1 MQLEDYFDY
10 LAPDDI
16 RLKGTRV
23 GIESVLY
30 EYVHRQQTPEAIAQ
44 RFPTLTLDQVYAA
57 ILYYLRNRP
66 QMDAYLADWLEWSYR
81 VRAEQQ
87 QNLPAFVTSL
97 AALREERKKCRRTQL
112 RTVSLC
118 ATMELFSTGSRSGA

>member
-1 MQLEDYFDY
+1 MTLEDYFDY

-16 RLKGTRV
+16 RIKGTRV

-44 RFPTLTLDQVYAA
+44 RFTTLTLEQVYAT

-66 QMDAYLADWLEWSYR
+66 DMDAYLADWLEWSHR
-81 VRAEQQ
+81 VRAEQRK
-87 QNLPAFVTSL
+87 NPPPFVAQL
-97 AALREERKKCRRTQL
+97 VALKEEKEKYRTD
-112 RTVSLC
+112 
-118 ATMELFSTGSRSGA
+118 AP

>member
-1 MQLEDYFDY
+1 MKLEDYFDY

-16 RLKGTRV
+16 RIKGTRV

-44 RFPTLTLDQVYAA
+44 RFPTLTLEQVYAA

-66 QMDAYLADWLEWSYR
+66 EMDAYLADWLEWSHR
-81 VRAEQQ
+81 VRTEQRQNPPPFVARLAEIK
-87 QNLPAFVTSL
+87 
-97 AALREERKKCRRTQL
+97 EEREKYRTAA
-112 RTVSLC
+112 S
-118 ATMELFSTGSRSGA
+118 